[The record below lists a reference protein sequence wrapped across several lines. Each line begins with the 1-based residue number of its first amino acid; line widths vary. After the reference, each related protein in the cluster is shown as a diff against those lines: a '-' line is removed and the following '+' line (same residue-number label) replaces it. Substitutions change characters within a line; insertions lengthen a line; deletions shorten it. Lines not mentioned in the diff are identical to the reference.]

1 MQNADSA
8 LDFSMDSLHLA
19 WVNTVMLVPRRV
31 GHDQPLSFAQSQVRK
46 KINASPIYFVEYK
59 KIASQVGPCFRPSMS
74 GNVLGQAH
82 GRQRGT
88 SDRILTHAIRV
99 FILEEKINP
108 SEYSRLCDLAKQLGA
123 VVCTDRRDANML
135 LTGIRAPKRIE
146 MHTSAEER
154 DFMPILK
161 AEWLD
166 ECARENKSLAF
177 EGFLAWQPR
186 RVREQGPTAQ
196 CCVCDSDAT
205 PTPSSPSSI
214 PSREASPAPTWTN
227 SEYAVCR
234 ATPLRSTWN
243 QTLVE
248 ELELLRTHRSLAHD
262 VHSEL
267 AYLRA
272 ASAVKAV
279 PHSLAT
285 TSHADLRQIKGI
297 GPKMAT
303 TIRQFYEE
311 GYIPEARIIRSD
323 PAVQTMLSFMKLYGI
338 GPRTAERAYNEG
350 CRTLEDVTRR
360 CKTDLSARLGP
371 ATSLALLPD
380 LSQLIPRDQVES
392 IAAAILHTLQS
403 MVPDAQATIA
413 GSFRRGKAASGDVDM
428 VISGTTSNSASSILC
443 SLVQALQRLGRV
455 THILSVPRQEDH
467 REVDVAEVVYVA
479 PTALHGSVHRRVDI
493 VFAAPKRYGAA
504 ILAWTGSS
512 LYERDLRRWAQARG
526 FSVRASHLTSS
537 FHKWASSICIHN
549 AHLTRLRKSTSLTYW
564 ACHGCHP
571 HYGMPTLS
579 SK

>member
-1 MQNADSA
+1 MPYTTNPC
-8 LDFSMDSLHLA
+8 HPH
-19 WVNTVMLVPRRV
+19 NHRRE
-31 GHDQPLSFAQSQVRK
+31 K
-46 KINASPIYFVEYK
+46 KIDADPPCNGWSTK
-59 KIASQVGPCFRPSMS
+59 KIATQVGPCFRLSMS
-74 GNVLGQAH
+74 GDVLGQAQW
-82 GRQRGT
+82 RQRGA

-108 SEYSRLCDLAKQLGA
+108 SEYSRLCALAKQLGA

-154 DFMPILK
+154 DCMPILET
-161 AEWLD
+161 EWLD
-166 ECARENKSLAF
+166 ESARQKKCLAF
-177 EGFLAWQPR
+177 DGFLAWQPR
-186 RVREQGPTAQ
+186 RVKEQDPTAQ
-196 CCVCDSDAT
+196 CCTCDSDAT
-205 PTPSSPSSI
+205 PPPSSPFSNS
-214 PSREASPAPTWTN
+214 SREASPAPTWTN

-234 ATPLRSTWN
+234 PTPLRSPWN
-243 QTLVE
+243 QALVD
-248 ELELLRTHRSLAHD
+248 ELEMLRTHRRLAHD

-272 ASAVKAV
+272 ASAIKAV

-285 TSHADLRQIKGI
+285 TSHADLRQIKGV

-311 GYIPEARIIRSD
+311 GYIPEACMIRSD
-323 PAVQTMLSFMKLYGI
+323 PAVQTMLTFMKLYGI
-338 GPRTAERAYNEG
+338 GPRTAERVYNEG

-371 ATSLALLPD
+371 VTSLTLLPD

-392 IAAAILHTLQS
+392 IAAAIHHILQS
-403 MVPDAQATIA
+403 MVPDAHATIA

-428 VISGTTSNSASSILC
+428 VMSGTTSNSASFILC
-443 SLVQALQRLGRV
+443 SLVQTLQRLGRV
-455 THILSVPRQEDH
+455 SHILSVPRQEDH

-479 PTALHGSVHRRVDI
+479 STALHGPVHRRVDI
-493 VFAAPKRYGAA
+493 VFAAPNRYGAA

-526 FSVRASHLTSS
+526 FSVRVFLLTCS
-537 FHKWASSICIHN
+537 FHKWVSSICIHS
-549 AHLTRLRKSTSLTYW
+549 AHLTRLRKSTSLTCW